1 MPSRLEMLE
10 QMIAKGVNDA
20 FPMYGLALEYRSAGR
35 ENDAVRAFEN
45 LRAKFPGY
53 VPQYLMCGQLLEKL
67 GRKDDARA
75 WFEAGIASANKAR
88 DMHAVGE
95 LESALAGLR

>member
-1 MPSRLEMLE
+1 MPSRLEVLE
-10 QMIAKGVNDA
+10 QMVAKGVNDA

-35 ENDAVRAFEN
+35 DQDAIRAFEN
-45 LRAKFPGY
+45 LRAKFPNY

-67 GRKDDARA
+67 GRKDDART
-75 WFEAGIASANKAR
+75 WFEAGIAAARTAR
-88 DMHAVGE
+88 DTHSLGE